1 MRWTIIGKAMV
12 RKYVKYVMKVADQ
25 RLAEYVMKAQLL
37 AIPPKTRMA
46 SITERNEPLG
56 QFDRDDL
63 EFFRL
68 TPPGAGR
75 ILALSVKRGAQK

>member
-1 MRWTIIGKAMV
+1 MV

-46 SITERNEPLG
+46 SILNGTSH
-56 QFDRDDL
+56 
-63 EFFRL
+63 
-68 TPPGAGR
+68 
-75 ILALSVKRGAQK
+75 LANLIVMTWSFSSVGKFLSR